1 MKTGYVDSP
10 LHWGKAP
17 KWLFSR
23 MVKLSTVI
31 VEAILTEFSRETL
44 LERLSD
50 PFWFQSLGNVLGF
63 DWHSSGLST
72 VTAGAVKEAIAKV
85 SKEAKIFAAGGKGK
99 AALKTPLV
107 IEALSEKFGFSSE
120 PLIKASKITAKV
132 DSSCIQDGYSI
143 YHHTIFFTDDGKWT
157 VVQQG
162 LREKLRR
169 ARRYHWYS
177 EKVVD
182 MTEEPHS
189 GIDGKREK
197 NVLNLTSKKSRKNKE
212 GILEI
217 LKQSPD
223 KFEKDIKRIIMPDHH
238 WIKLTDMNLKNLKR
252 ISEKSYEKD
261 LRNFEEILE
270 IKGTGPK
277 ALRALSLASAI
288 IYGEKP
294 SFEDP
299 VVFSYAHGGKDGT
312 PYPVDRKNYDKT
324 IETIEKALK
333 KAKIGNREKME
344 ALKKLNKL
352 F

>member
-23 MVKLSTVI
+23 MVKLSTII

-50 PFWFQSLGNVLGF
+50 PIWFQSLGNVLGF

-72 VTAGAVKEAIAKV
+72 VTAGAVKEAISKV
-85 SKEAKIFAAGGKGK
+85 SKEAKMFAAGGKGK
-99 AALKTPLV
+99 AALKTPQVLKELGEKYSFPYEGL
-107 IEALSEKFGFSSE
+107 IRASRLS
-120 PLIKASKITAKV
+120 AKI

-143 YHHTIFFTDDGKWT
+143 YHHTIFFTDEGKWA

-162 LREKLRR
+162 LKETTRR

-177 EKVVD
+177 EKIED
-182 MTEEPHS
+182 ITEEPHT
-189 GIDGKREK
+189 GIEGKKEK
-197 NVLNLTSKKSRKNKE
+197 NVLNLTSKKSRKNKD
-212 GILEI
+212 GIIEI
-217 LKQSPD
+217 LKQKPE
-223 KFEKDIKRIIMPDHH
+223 KFEKDIKKIIMPDHH
-238 WIKLTDMNLKNLKR
+238 WIKLSDMNLKNLKK
-252 ISEKSYEKD
+252 ISEKTYEKGIK
-261 LRNFEEILE
+261 NFEEILE

-277 ALRALSLASAI
+277 TLRALSLTSAVI
-288 IYGEKP
+288 FGEKP

-324 IETIEKALK
+324 IEIIEKAIK
-333 KAKIGNREKME
+333 RAKIGNREKLE
-344 ALKKLNKL
+344 TLKKLNKL

>member
-10 LHWGKAP
+10 LHYGKAP
-17 KWLFSR
+17 RWLFNR
-23 MVKLSTVI
+23 MVRLSTVI

-50 PFWFQSLGNVLGF
+50 PIWFQSLGNVLGF

-72 VTAGAVKEAIAKV
+72 VTAGAVKEAINKI

-99 AALKTPLV
+99 AALRTPKT
-107 IEALSEKFGFSSE
+107 IEVLGEQYSFDYNY
-120 PLIKASKITAKV
+120 LIKASKISAKV

-143 YHHTIFFTDDGKWT
+143 YHHTIFFTDTGKWT

-162 LREKLRR
+162 IKEEIRR
-169 ARRYHWYS
+169 ARRYHWFS
-177 EKVVD
+177 EKIED

-197 NVLNLTSKKSRKNKE
+197 NVLNLVSKNSKKNKD

-217 LKQSPD
+217 IKEKPE
-223 KFEKDIKRIIMPDHH
+223 KFEKNIKKIIMPEHH
-238 WIKLTDMNLKNLKR
+238 WIKLSDMNLKNLKR
-252 ISEKSYEKD
+252 ISEKAYEKQVKK
-261 LRNFEEILE
+261 FEELLE
-270 IKGTGPK
+270 IKGTGAK
-277 ALRALSLASAI
+277 ALRALSLTSAV

-312 PYPVDRKNYDKT
+312 PYPVNRKGYD
-324 IETIEKALK
+324 ETIEIIEKAIK
-333 KAKIGNREKME
+333 KAKLGNREKME
-344 ALKKLNKL
+344 ALRKLNNI